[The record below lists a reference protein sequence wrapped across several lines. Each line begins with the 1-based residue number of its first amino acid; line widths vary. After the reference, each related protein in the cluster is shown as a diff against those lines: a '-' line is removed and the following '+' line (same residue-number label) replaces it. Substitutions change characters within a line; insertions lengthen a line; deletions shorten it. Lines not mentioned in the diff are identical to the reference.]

1 MDFNQRREQIEETT
15 WKRKILVL
23 ACILLSGMT
32 MAIIIFND
40 IQIMVSLLFFFQSQN
55 ITN

>member
-23 ACILLSGMT
+23 ACIILSGMT
-32 MAIIIFND
+32 MLIIIFND
-40 IQIMVSLLFFFQSQN
+40 IQIMVSLLFFFQSRN

>member
-23 ACILLSGMT
+23 AFILLSGMT
-32 MAIIIFND
+32 MSIIIFND
-40 IQIMVSLLFFFQSQN
+40 IQIMVSLLFFFQSRN

>member
-40 IQIMVSLLFFFQSQN
+40 IQIMVSLLFFFN
-55 ITN
+55 LRI

>member
-40 IQIMVSLLFFFQSQN
+40 IQIMVSLLFFFQSRN

>member
-32 MAIIIFND
+32 MSIIIFND
-40 IQIMVSLLFFFQSQN
+40 IQIMVSLLFFFS
-55 ITN
+55 ISEYY